1 MGTTCCKP
9 TMPKEAGTSSENW
22 HIFHG
27 EEKLGFNKHN
37 LSSLQAIIN
46 PHVSND
52 KIPIHAVRDIV
63 HHLKL
68 HHKDKME
75 TIIQTKMVNSEGS
88 VDANALLLVCIML
101 CSGRT
106 TDKARLV
113 WKLFD
118 KENKG
123 QMTKPEFEVMI
134 KAMGKASI
142 EYFVEIAGHEQKLF
156 KDRVVSWQAGL
167 TEKLPGLAPKLLTHF
182 FKESSLLTR
191 EEFLERIWQGYEG
204 DIMLTISIR
213 RQIEHLPIPQKYSNP
228 FRRK

>member
-1 MGTTCCKP
+1 MGATCCKP
-9 TMPKEAGTSSENW
+9 AMPKEAATSAENW

-27 EEKLGFNKHN
+27 EEKLGFNKQN

-46 PHVSND
+46 PHVVED
-52 KIPIHAVRDIV
+52 KIPVHAVHDIV

-68 HHKDKME
+68 HHKGKIED
-75 TIIQTKMVNSEGS
+75 IIKTKMVGADGS
-88 VDANALLLVCIML
+88 VDANALLLVSIL
-101 CSGRT
+101 LSSGKT

-123 QMTKPEFEVMI
+123 TMTKPEFEVMV
-134 KAMGKASI
+134 KAMAKAAL
-142 EYFVEIAGHEQKLF
+142 EYFVDLAGEEQKLY
-156 KDRVVSWQAGL
+156 KDRVVSWKSGL
-167 TEKLPGLAPKLLTHF
+167 NEKLPGLAPKLITHF

-204 DIMLTISIR
+204 DIMLTISLR
-213 RQIEHLPIPQKYSNP
+213 RLIEHLPTPQKYSNP

>member
-1 MGTTCCKP
+1 
-9 TMPKEAGTSSENW
+9 MPKEAATSPENW

-27 EEKLGFNKHN
+27 EEKLGFSKHN

-46 PHVSND
+46 PHIVED
-52 KIPIHAVRDIV
+52 KIPIHAVHDIV
-63 HHLKL
+63 HQLKL
-68 HHKDKME
+68 NHKGKIED
-75 TIIQTKMVNSEGS
+75 IIKTKMVGTDGS
-88 VDANALLLVCIML
+88 VDANALLLVSILL
-101 CSGRT
+101 CSGKT

-123 QMTKPEFEVMI
+123 TMTKPEFEVMV
-134 KAMGKASI
+134 KAMAKASL
-142 EYFVEIAGHEQKLF
+142 EYFVELAGEEQKLY
-156 KDRVVSWQAGL
+156 KDRVVSWKSGV
-167 TEKLPGLAPKLLTHF
+167 TEKLPGLAPKLITHF

-204 DIMLTISIR
+204 DIMLTFSLR
-213 RQIEHLPIPQKYSNP
+213 RQIEHLPTPQKYTNP